1 MQKTEEKEMK
11 MFVSLF
17 QRWCPR
23 FGFLGGDRH
32 AGLHVDHG
40 QAHTQGFARILRI
53 SSSYGLH
60 YQAGQFLAK
69 AKDQSRQSKIQI
81 RGTRRNSAV
90 GTGNARKM
98 SRFIQIISIQI
109 PFQTSLI
116 SLDALFKV
124 IDPSQLT
131 LDLEGS
137 LHYDHAI
144 WIELRCVSFL

>member
-1 MQKTEEKEMK
+1 
-11 MFVSLF
+11 
-17 QRWCPR
+17 
-23 FGFLGGDRH
+23 
-32 AGLHVDHG
+32 
-40 QAHTQGFARILRI
+40 
-53 SSSYGLH
+53 
-60 YQAGQFLAK
+60 
-69 AKDQSRQSKIQI
+69 
-81 RGTRRNSAV
+81 
-90 GTGNARKM
+90 M